1 MYQTFAYYT
10 SVFREDFTSF
20 CKGELQ
26 KEGISLGLLYFL
38 IYIGKKPGCSQREM
52 AAAVRSDEGYAAR
65 SVEKLLQDG
74 FIERRRHEKDRR
86 MVLLTLTEK
95 GEQTFEKAH
104 SLFKEWDEK
113 ALSALDENEK
123 EQLFAMLKKIKGAG
137 EGTGCTK

>member
-10 SVFREDFTSF
+10 SAFREDFTSF

-52 AAAVRSDEGYAAR
+52 AAAVRADEGYAAR

-86 MVLLTLTEK
+86 MVLLTLTKK

-104 SLFKEWDEK
+104 ALFEEWDQK
-113 ALSALDENEK
+113 ALSALDEDEK
-123 EQLFAMLKKIKGAG
+123 KTLFAMLEKIKGAG
-137 EGTGCTK
+137 EGRGCMK